1 MHRHDI
7 ETLRRRANQAREL
20 ALMTAEPHIVNRLL
34 GAAAGYEIE
43 AERLEQDRDRSEA
56 GGQISN

>member
-1 MHRHDI
+1 MHKHDI

-20 ALMTAEPHIVNRLL
+20 AEIAAEPQIINRLL

-43 AERLEQDRDRSEA
+43 AERLERSRLDP
-56 GGQISN
+56 GDPQLGQ